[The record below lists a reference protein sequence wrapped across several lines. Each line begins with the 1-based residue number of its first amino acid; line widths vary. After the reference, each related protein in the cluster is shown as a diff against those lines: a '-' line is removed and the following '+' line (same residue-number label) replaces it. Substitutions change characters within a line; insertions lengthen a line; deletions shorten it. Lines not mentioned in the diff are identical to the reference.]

1 MLNIDEALN
10 ERQAE
15 AVKTTEG
22 PVLVLAGAGTG
33 KTRVITYRIAHL
45 IVNKE
50 VSAGN
55 ILAVTFTNKAAGE
68 MKSRLHELIGGLA
81 NGVWMGTFH
90 SICLGILRNETEY
103 AGLPK
108 SFSIVDQEDRL
119 AIIRQIIKSLNI
131 DPKQFSPKSYLQA
144 ISSYKNTENY
154 VKNEPIEETFHLLKT
169 VYETYKRELE
179 LQRLVDFD
187 DMIALCVRIFANYPD
202 ILKKYQDIYKYILV
216 DEYQDTNAVQF
227 RLLYMLA
234 GISGNLCV
242 VGDDDQSIYGWRG
255 AEVRNILEFDKV
267 FENVKEIKLE
277 GNYRS
282 GKSILSIANR
292 LIENNTYRRGK
303 TLEASADK
311 QSEVKKYEFYNDLE
325 EASFTAKT
333 ILDKHDDGISYD
345 DMAILYR
352 TNAQSLN
359 FERAL
364 KMANIPH
371 KVIGNIGFY
380 QRREVK
386 DILAYLKFSD
396 NPKDEQAFFRS
407 ISVPKRGIGNSTND
421 KIISY
426 AEENDITI
434 LETLETDLKF
444 LSKSRA
450 AVDRYIQ
457 LIHDIIK
464 CESIRDKIELILNTI
479 KYKEYLQSLG
489 EEPDIID
496 RKMENID
503 ELISDAVR
511 FEEQNGS
518 SLSDFLASAALVSS
532 NDEED
537 IEGSVKLMTMHAAK
551 GLEFKLVFLTGLE
564 EGLFPLGNEDGEANI
579 EEERRLCYV
588 GVTRAMETLYI
599 TRARSRIRGGRHN
612 QSPES
617 RFLSELQFGRSFK
630 FNKGSTNNTF
640 KNRSGNYADY
650 IKNSSNYEKKEYNDD
665 NTASFKASSKVYH
678 SVFGEGTVLFSEGS
692 GENEKVTVHFKKEGV
707 KKIIANFLEKA

>member
-1 MLNIDEALN
+1 M
-10 ERQAE
+10 
-15 AVKTTEG
+15 
-22 PVLVLAGAGTG
+22 LAGAGTG

-311 QSEVKKYEFYNDLE
+311 QSEVKKYEFYNVLE

>member
-1 MLNIDEALN
+1 M
-10 ERQAE
+10 
-15 AVKTTEG
+15 
-22 PVLVLAGAGTG
+22 LAGAGTG

-131 DPKQFSPKSYLQA
+131 DPKQFSPKSYLHA

-202 ILKKYQDIYKYILV
+202 ILTKYQDIYKYILV

-386 DILAYLKFSD
+386 DILSYLKFAD

>member
-1 MLNIDEALN
+1 M
-10 ERQAE
+10 
-15 AVKTTEG
+15 
-22 PVLVLAGAGTG
+22 LAGAGTG

-131 DPKQFSPKSYLQA
+131 DPKQFSPKSYLHA

-457 LIHDIIK
+457 LINDIIK

-588 GVTRAMETLYI
+588 GVTRAMDTLYI

-678 SVFGEGTVLFSEGS
+678 SVFGEGTVLFSEGI

>member
-1 MLNIDEALN
+1 M
-10 ERQAE
+10 
-15 AVKTTEG
+15 
-22 PVLVLAGAGTG
+22 LAGAGTG

-45 IVNKE
+45 IIDKE
-50 VSAGN
+50 VSSGN

-68 MKSRLHELIGGLA
+68 MKSRLQELIGNLA

-90 SICLGILRNETEY
+90 SICLGILRNEAEY

-108 SFSIVDQEDRL
+108 SFSIIDQEDRM

-131 DPKQFSPKSYLQA
+131 DPKQFSPKSYLHA

-154 VKNEPIEETFHLLKT
+154 VQNEPIEETFHMLKT
-169 VYETYKRELE
+169 VYETYQRELE

-187 DMIALCVRIFANYPD
+187 DMISLCVRLFVNFPD
-202 ILKKYQDIYKYILV
+202 ILKKYQELYKYILV

-227 RLLYMLA
+227 RFLYLLA
-234 GISGNLCV
+234 GKSGNLCV

-267 FENVKEIKLE
+267 FENIREIKLE

-292 LIENNTYRRGK
+292 LIEHNTYRRGK

-311 QSEVKKYEFYNDLE
+311 ESEVRKFERYSDAD
-325 EASFTAKT
+325 EASFVAQT
-333 ILDKHDDGISYD
+333 IMEIYSKNISYD
-345 DMAILYR
+345 DIAILYR

-364 KMANIPH
+364 KVANIPH

-380 QRREVK
+380 QRREIK
-386 DILAYLKFSD
+386 DILAYLKFAD
-396 NPKDEQAFFRS
+396 NPKDEQSFFRS

-426 AEENDITI
+426 AEENNITI
-434 LETLETDLKF
+434 LEALETDLKF
-444 LSKSRA
+444 LAKNKA
-450 AVDRYIQ
+450 AVERYTQ
-457 LIHDIIK
+457 LIHDVIE
-464 CESIRDKIELILNTI
+464 CESIKEKIEIILDTI
-479 KYKEYLQSLG
+479 KYKEYLQNSG
-489 EEPDIID
+489 EEADVID
-496 RKMENID
+496 KKIENID

-518 SLSDFLASAALVSS
+518 SLSDFLASAALISS
-532 NDEED
+532 NDEEG
-537 IEGSVKLMTMHAAK
+537 IEGSVKLMTIHAAK
-551 GLEFKLVFLTGLE
+551 GLEFKIVFLTGLE
-564 EGLFPLGNEDGEANI
+564 EGLFPLGNEEGEANI

-588 GVTRAMETLYI
+588 GITRAMETLYI
-599 TRARSRIRGGRHN
+599 TRARSRLRSGRHN
-612 QSPES
+612 QAPES
-617 RFLSELQFGRSFK
+617 RFLGELQHGKAFK

-640 KNRSGNYADY
+640 TNRSGNYADY
-650 IKNSSNYEKKEYNDD
+650 VKNTSNSEKKEYNDD
-665 NTASFKASSKVYH
+665 NTASFPASSKVYH
-678 SVFGEGTVLFSEGS
+678 TVFGEGIVLFSEGS
-692 GENEKVTVHFKKEGV
+692 GEHEKVTVHFKKEGV

>member
-1 MLNIDEALN
+1 MDEALN

>member
-1 MLNIDEALN
+1 M
-10 ERQAE
+10 
-15 AVKTTEG
+15 
-22 PVLVLAGAGTG
+22 LAGAGTG

-311 QSEVKKYEFYNDLE
+311 QSEVKKYEFYNVLE

-692 GENEKVTVHFKKEGV
+692 GENEKVTVHFKKEGI

>member
-1 MLNIDEALN
+1 M
-10 ERQAE
+10 
-15 AVKTTEG
+15 
-22 PVLVLAGAGTG
+22 
-33 KTRVITYRIAHL
+33 
-45 IVNKE
+45 
-50 VSAGN
+50 
-55 ILAVTFTNKAAGE
+55 
-68 MKSRLHELIGGLA
+68 
-81 NGVWMGTFH
+81 
-90 SICLGILRNETEY
+90 
-103 AGLPK
+103 
-108 SFSIVDQEDRL
+108 
-119 AIIRQIIKSLNI
+119 
-131 DPKQFSPKSYLQA
+131 
-144 ISSYKNTENY
+144 
-154 VKNEPIEETFHLLKT
+154 KNEPIEETFHLLKT

-380 QRREVK
+380 QRTEVK

-612 QSPES
+612 QSPD
-617 RFLSELQFGRSFK
+617 F
-630 FNKGSTNNTF
+630 
-640 KNRSGNYADY
+640 
-650 IKNSSNYEKKEYNDD
+650 
-665 NTASFKASSKVYH
+665 
-678 SVFGEGTVLFSEGS
+678 
-692 GENEKVTVHFKKEGV
+692 
-707 KKIIANFLEKA
+707 

>member
-1 MLNIDEALN
+1 M
-10 ERQAE
+10 
-15 AVKTTEG
+15 KTTDG

-68 MKSRLHELIGGLA
+68 MKSRLQELIGNLA

-90 SICLGILRNETEY
+90 SICLGILRNEAEY

-108 SFSIVDQEDRL
+108 SFSIIDQEDRL
-119 AIIRQIIKSLNI
+119 AILRQIIKSLNI
-131 DPKQFSPKSYLQA
+131 DPKQFSPKSYLHA

-169 VYETYKRELE
+169 VYEAYRRELE

-187 DMIALCVRIFANYPD
+187 DMISLCVRIFVNFPE
-202 ILKKYQDIYKYILV
+202 ILKKYQDVYKYILV

-234 GISGNLCV
+234 GINGNLCV

-303 TLEASADK
+303 TLEAGSADK
-311 QSEVKKYEFYNDLE
+311 ESEVRKFDWYNDIE
-325 EASFTAKT
+325 EASFVAKT
-333 ILDKHDDGISYD
+333 ILDKHNTDISYD

-364 KMANIPH
+364 KMENIPH

-380 QRREVK
+380 QRREIK

-396 NPKDEQAFFRS
+396 NPKDEQSFFRS

-426 AEENDITI
+426 AEENNITI

-444 LSKSRA
+444 LAKNRA
-450 AVDRYIQ
+450 AVDRYTA
-457 LIHDIIK
+457 LIHDVIK
-464 CESIRDKIELILNTI
+464 CESIKEKIELILDTI
-479 KYKEYLQSLG
+479 KYKEYLKNLG
-489 EEPDIID
+489 EEPDVIE
-496 RKMENID
+496 RKIENID

-511 FEEQNGS
+511 FEEQSGS
-518 SLSDFLASAALVSS
+518 SLSDFLASAALISS

-537 IEGSVKLMTMHAAK
+537 IEGSVKLMTIHAAK

-564 EGLFPLGNEDGEANI
+564 EGLFPLGNEDGDANI

-588 GVTRAMETLYI
+588 GITRAMETLYI
-599 TRARSRIRGGRHN
+599 TRARSRLRGGRHT

-617 RFLSELQFGRSFK
+617 RFLNELQYGKSFK

-650 IKNSSNYEKKEYNDD
+650 IKNTSNSEKKEYNDD
-665 NTASFKASSKVYH
+665 DKASFPASSKVYH
-678 SVFGEGTVLFSEGS
+678 SVFGEGIVLFSEGS

>member
-1 MLNIDEALN
+1 M
-10 ERQAE
+10 
-15 AVKTTEG
+15 
-22 PVLVLAGAGTG
+22 LAGAGTG

-311 QSEVKKYEFYNDLE
+311 QSEVKKYEL
-325 EASFTAKT
+325 
-333 ILDKHDDGISYD
+333 
-345 DMAILYR
+345 
-352 TNAQSLN
+352 
-359 FERAL
+359 
-364 KMANIPH
+364 
-371 KVIGNIGFY
+371 
-380 QRREVK
+380 
-386 DILAYLKFSD
+386 
-396 NPKDEQAFFRS
+396 
-407 ISVPKRGIGNSTND
+407 
-421 KIISY
+421 
-426 AEENDITI
+426 
-434 LETLETDLKF
+434 
-444 LSKSRA
+444 
-450 AVDRYIQ
+450 
-457 LIHDIIK
+457 
-464 CESIRDKIELILNTI
+464 
-479 KYKEYLQSLG
+479 
-489 EEPDIID
+489 D
-496 RKMENID
+496 RK
-503 ELISDAVR
+503 
-511 FEEQNGS
+511 
-518 SLSDFLASAALVSS
+518 SACR
-532 NDEED
+532 
-537 IEGSVKLMTMHAAK
+537 
-551 GLEFKLVFLTGLE
+551 
-564 EGLFPLGNEDGEANI
+564 
-579 EEERRLCYV
+579 ERV
-588 GVTRAMETLYI
+588 
-599 TRARSRIRGGRHN
+599 
-612 QSPES
+612 
-617 RFLSELQFGRSFK
+617 
-630 FNKGSTNNTF
+630 
-640 KNRSGNYADY
+640 
-650 IKNSSNYEKKEYNDD
+650 
-665 NTASFKASSKVYH
+665 
-678 SVFGEGTVLFSEGS
+678 
-692 GENEKVTVHFKKEGV
+692 
-707 KKIIANFLEKA
+707 

>member
-1 MLNIDEALN
+1 M
-10 ERQAE
+10 
-15 AVKTTEG
+15 
-22 PVLVLAGAGTG
+22 LAGAGTG

-68 MKSRLHELIGGLA
+68 MKNRLHELIGGLA

-131 DPKQFSPKSYLQA
+131 DPKQFSPKSYLHA

-311 QSEVKKYEFYNDLE
+311 QSEVKKYDFYNDLE

>member
-1 MLNIDEALN
+1 M
-10 ERQAE
+10 
-15 AVKTTEG
+15 
-22 PVLVLAGAGTG
+22 LAGAGTG

-131 DPKQFSPKSYLQA
+131 DPKQFSPKSYLHA

-169 VYETYKRELE
+169 VYETYKRELK

-489 EEPDIID
+489 EEPDLID